1 MFYTVIVSYS
11 SLLADSNLFYSEEA
25 EGDLDQLEVVDVLV
39 LEVGLELHLPQGDGA
54 GEEDV
59 HELTVSSP
67 SAQVFYLGQLG
78 GEGPVDPG

>member
-1 MFYTVIVSYS
+1 M
-11 SLLADSNLFYSEEA
+11 
-25 EGDLDQLEVVDVLV
+25 

-59 HELTVSSP
+59 HELTVSS
-67 SAQVFYLGQLG
+67 SSTQVFYLGQLG